1 MATTLGVGVALSGVM
16 LFVYQGALA
25 LASTLVQPYLTTT
38 VVNELTSVGSLLI
51 IAIGLNML
59 GLTKIKVVNLLP
71 AVFIPILLCQFM

>member
-1 MATTLGVGVALSGVM
+1 
-16 LFVYQGALA
+16 
-25 LASTLVQPYLTTT
+25 
-38 VVNELTSVGSLLI
+38 VNELTSVGSLLI